1 MKNGDER
8 NSTAEKKLEQQLI
21 LKSGSCREGYEA
33 SAGTG
38 TGTFRG
44 SFNLLSVVSWARISF
59 EPTGDYKAPGIV
71 I

>member
-8 NSTAEKKLEQQLI
+8 NSTAEKIEQQLI
-21 LKSGSCREGYEA
+21 LESGSCREGCEA

>member
-21 LKSGSCREGYEA
+21 LKSGSFREGYEA

-44 SFNLLSVVSWARISF
+44 PFNLLSVVS
-59 EPTGDYKAPGIV
+59 
-71 I
+71 